1 MDDLVIPELIPME
14 RTDAPSLQEEFPS
27 LQLFTKTERALIE
40 LSLEGLDVNTIALR
54 LALPKST
61 VMALLAKSDVQD
73 HLRELSE
80 SVNQMET
87 LRLKAICERML
98 DEKLSEAEENG
109 TSLTKRDALEV
120 IKVYHDI
127 VSAERKSRQPKEE
140 QNIYVNILNQVM
152 DK

>member
-1 MDDLVIPELIPME
+1 MDDLEIIELAPME
-14 RTDAPSLQEEFPS
+14 RSELEVPS
-27 LQLFTKTERALIE
+27 LQLFNKTERSVIE
-40 LSLEGLDVNTIALR
+40 LSLEGLDINTIALR

-61 VMALLAKSDVQD
+61 VASILAKSDVQD

-80 SVNQMET
+80 AMNQIET
-87 LRLKAICERML
+87 MRLKAICERML
-98 DEKLSEAEENG
+98 DEKLAEAEENG

-127 VSAERKSRQPKEE
+127 VSTERKSKAPKEE